1 MKKFK
6 LFLELIRINKP
17 TGTLL
22 LFWPCIWGLTL
33 VNDFNINKLIYLKYA
48 IFFFFRVYA
57 YEICGLYSK

>member
-48 IFFFFRVYA
+48 IFFF
-57 YEICGLYSK
+57 